1 MNHTTRKITLAA
13 ESAIA
18 KFADVLE
25 MIDGD
30 MKDAEHMT
38 QDARSRVIQGGI
50 HNAAEYLH
58 RDFLNVLDDARD
70 ALERYRKT
78 LDEYVDTPPGEGSI
92 TSRLYTVASQIHR
105 LTSSGAARERGI
117 ACSEVRNIAA
127 QIETIADDAQKQ
139 EPRKCWVAV
148 TTDTNE
154 SDPEYTS
161 VVSLFSSREAAVA
174 CVESAIAEDTAEGGN
189 WEPSDVRWN
198 DSRTICEYSGGSVIH
213 RISEIVIQ

>member
-1 MNHTTRKITLAA
+1 MDKKLSLAA

-25 MIDGD
+25 MIDCD

-50 HNAAEYLH
+50 HNAVEYLH

-70 ALERYRKT
+70 ALECYRKT

-139 EPRKCWVAV
+139 EPR
-148 TTDTNE
+148 
-154 SDPEYTS
+154 S
-161 VVSLFSSREAAVA
+161 
-174 CVESAIAEDTAEGGN
+174 
-189 WEPSDVRWN
+189 
-198 DSRTICEYSGGSVIH
+198 
-213 RISEIVIQ
+213 